1 MHSEKGEEPP
11 CDTCRPK
18 FIEENSDAVR
28 IFYLVRSQFIMG
40 FDGPIDISHE
50 AIHRAMELYEV
61 EDKQRCFEK
70 ILIMSGEWMKR
81 MKDE

>member
-1 MHSEKGEEPP
+1 MHSEKDEEPP

-18 FIEENSDAVR
+18 FIEENADAVR

-50 AIHRAMELYEV
+50 AIHSQMELRKIKDREACF
-61 EDKQRCFEK
+61 DKV
-70 ILIMSGEWMKR
+70 LIMSDEWMKR
-81 MKDE
+81 MKDG